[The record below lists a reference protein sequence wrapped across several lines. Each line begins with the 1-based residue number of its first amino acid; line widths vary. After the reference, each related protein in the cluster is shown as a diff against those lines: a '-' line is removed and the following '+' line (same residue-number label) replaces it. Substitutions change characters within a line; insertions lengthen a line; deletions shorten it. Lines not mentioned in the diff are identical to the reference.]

1 MAKIKQVSGAMIL
14 FEDGSKITYDHDRDC
29 CEDNYA
35 DFEQIDDIAMNTDF
49 DTNNMLFESVD
60 GSGFSFGNENK
71 MFFVPCYSDQNGY
84 YTDHIDIYYN
94 NKVVLGFSCEERIY

>member
-1 MAKIKQVSGAMIL
+1 MAKITEVNSEMIL
-14 FEDGSKITYDHDRDC
+14 FEDGSKITFDHDQDC

-35 DFEQIDDIAMNTDF
+35 DFEQIDDIAKNTDF

-60 GSGFSFGNENK
+60 GSGFRFGNENK

-84 YTDHIDIYYN
+84 YTDLIDIYYN
-94 NKVVLGFSCEERIY
+94 DKAVLGFSCEMREY